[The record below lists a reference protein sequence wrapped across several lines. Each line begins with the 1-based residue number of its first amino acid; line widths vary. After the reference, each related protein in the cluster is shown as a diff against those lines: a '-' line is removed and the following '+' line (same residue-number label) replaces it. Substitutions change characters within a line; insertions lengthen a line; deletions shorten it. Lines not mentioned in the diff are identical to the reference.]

1 MGDMYQWIV
10 LLHVVGAFVFV
21 AAHGVS
27 MFTAFRLRG
36 ERDRARQA
44 VLLETSAIGVYA
56 TYVGLVLLLVGGV
69 WAGFAGSHWGALWL
83 WAAIATLVIVIA
95 VMYAV
100 ATPFY
105 GRMRAAAGIPGFV
118 ERADRFKPPA
128 TEADLTQLATSN
140 RPMVLA
146 VVGGI
151 GLLVIVWLMVIKPF

>member
-69 WAGFAGSHWGALWL
+69 WAAFAGGHWGALWL